1 MMKLT
6 QKLAIEIAISAL
18 TANPNKEYRLAG
30 YDDEATG
37 SKCIFTADEA
47 IEKLTAMA
55 VQLDKKASAPKKPT
69 AKQTENE
76 KLMEDIALALA
87 DADAPM
93 TISDMIAKFSCC
105 EGMSNQKVATI
116 VRKMVDNGT
125 VVREEVKRKAYFKV
139 AQQG

>member
-1 MMKLT
+1 MTKLT
-6 QKLAIEIAISAL
+6 QKLALEIAISAL
-18 TANPNKEYRLAG
+18 TANANKEYRMAG
-30 YDDEATG
+30 SEDV
-37 SKCIFTADEA
+37 FTADEA

-116 VRKMVDNGT
+116 VRKMVDNGA
-125 VVREEVKRKAYFKV
+125 VVREEIKRKAYFSL

>member
-18 TANPNKEYRLAG
+18 TANPNKEYRPAG
-30 YDDEATG
+30 TEDV
-37 SKCIFTADEA
+37 FTADEA

-116 VRKMVDNGT
+116 VRKMVENGA
-125 VVREEVKRKAYFKV
+125 VVREEIKRKAYFSL

>member
-6 QKLAIEIAISAL
+6 QKLALEIAISAL
-18 TANPNKEYRLAG
+18 TANPNKEYRPAG
-30 YDDEATG
+30 TEDV
-37 SKCIFTADEA
+37 FTADEA

-116 VRKMVDNGT
+116 VRKMVENGA
-125 VVREEVKRKAYFKV
+125 VVREEVKRKAYFSL

>member
-1 MMKLT
+1 MTKLT
-6 QKLAIEIAISAL
+6 QKLALEIAISAL
-18 TANPNKEYRLAG
+18 TANASKEYRMAG
-30 YDDEATG
+30 SEDV
-37 SKCIFTADEA
+37 FTADEA
-47 IEKLTAMA
+47 IEKLTAMT

-116 VRKMVDNGT
+116 VRKMVENGA
-125 VVREEVKRKAYFKV
+125 VVREEVKRKAYFSL

>member
-1 MMKLT
+1 MTKLT
-6 QKLAIEIAISAL
+6 QKLALEIAISAL
-18 TANPNKEYRLAG
+18 TANANKEYRMAG
-30 YDDEATG
+30 TEDV
-37 SKCIFTADEA
+37 FTADEA

-116 VRKMVDNGT
+116 VRKMVENGA
-125 VVREEVKRKAYFKV
+125 VVREEVKRKAYFSL

>member
-1 MMKLT
+1 MTKLT
-6 QKLAIEIAISAL
+6 QKLALEIAISAL
-18 TANPNKEYRLAG
+18 TANANKEYHMAG
-30 YDDEATG
+30 SEDV
-37 SKCIFTADEA
+37 FTADEA

-116 VRKMVDNGT
+116 VRKMVENGA
-125 VVREEVKRKAYFKV
+125 VVREEIKRKAYFSL

>member
-1 MMKLT
+1 MTKLT
-6 QKLAIEIAISAL
+6 QKLALEIAISAL
-18 TANPNKEYRLAG
+18 TANANKEYRPAG
-30 YDDEATG
+30 SEDV
-37 SKCIFTADEA
+37 FTADEA

-116 VRKMVDNGT
+116 VRKMVENGA
-125 VVREEVKRKAYFKV
+125 VVREEVKRKAYFSL

>member
-6 QKLAIEIAISAL
+6 QKLAIEIAIFAL
-18 TANPNKEYRLAG
+18 TANPNKEYRPAG
-30 YDDEATG
+30 TEDV
-37 SKCIFTADEA
+37 FTADEA
-47 IEKLTAMA
+47 IEKLTARA

-116 VRKMVDNGT
+116 VRKMVENGA
-125 VVREEVKRKAYFKV
+125 VVREEVKRKAYFSL

>member
-1 MMKLT
+1 MTKLT
-6 QKLAIEIAISAL
+6 QKLALEIAISAL
-18 TANPNKEYRLAG
+18 TTNANKEYRMAG
-30 YDDEATG
+30 SEDV
-37 SKCIFTADEA
+37 FTADEA
-47 IEKLTAMA
+47 IQKLTAMA
-55 VQLDKKASAPKKPT
+55 VQLDKKASSPKKPT

-116 VRKMVDNGT
+116 VRKMVDNGA
-125 VVREEVKRKAYFKV
+125 VVREEIKRKAYFSL

>member
-1 MMKLT
+1 MTKLT
-6 QKLAIEIAISAL
+6 QKLALEIAISAL
-18 TANPNKEYRLAG
+18 TANANKEYRPAG
-30 YDDEATG
+30 TEDV
-37 SKCIFTADEA
+37 FTADEA

-76 KLMEDIALALA
+76 KLMEDITLALA

-116 VRKMVDNGT
+116 VRKMVENGA
-125 VVREEVKRKAYFKV
+125 VVREEVKRKAYFSL

>member
-1 MMKLT
+1 MTKLT
-6 QKLAIEIAISAL
+6 QKLALEIAISAL
-18 TANPNKEYRLAG
+18 TANANKEYRPAG
-30 YDDEATG
+30 TEDV
-37 SKCIFTADEA
+37 FTADEA

-116 VRKMVDNGT
+116 VRKMVENGA
-125 VVREEVKRKAYFKV
+125 VVREEVKRKAYFSL

>member
-1 MMKLT
+1 MTKLT
-6 QKLAIEIAISAL
+6 QKLALEIAISAL
-18 TANPNKEYRLAG
+18 TANANKEYRMAG
-30 YDDEATG
+30 SEDV
-37 SKCIFTADEA
+37 FTADEA
-47 IEKLTAMA
+47 IQKLTAMA
-55 VQLDKKASAPKKPT
+55 VQLDKKASSPKKPT

-93 TISDMIAKFSCC
+93 TISDMIAKFPCC

-125 VVREEVKRKAYFKV
+125 VVREEIKRKAYFSL

>member
-18 TANPNKEYRLAG
+18 TANPNKEYRPAG
-30 YDDEATG
+30 TEDV
-37 SKCIFTADEA
+37 FTADEA

-116 VRKMVDNGT
+116 VRKMVENGA
-125 VVREEVKRKAYFKV
+125 VVREEVKRKAYFSL

>member
-1 MMKLT
+1 MTKLT
-6 QKLAIEIAISAL
+6 QKLALEIAISAL
-18 TANPNKEYRLAG
+18 TANANKEYRMAG
-30 YDDEATG
+30 SEDV
-37 SKCIFTADEA
+37 FTADEA
-47 IEKLTAMA
+47 IQKLTAMA
-55 VQLDKKASAPKKPT
+55 VQLDKKASSPKKPT

-116 VRKMVDNGT
+116 VRKMVDNGA
-125 VVREEVKRKAYFKV
+125 VVREEVKRKAYFSL

>member
-18 TANPNKEYRLAG
+18 TANPNKEYRPAG
-30 YDDEATG
+30 SEDV
-37 SKCIFTADEA
+37 FTADEA
-47 IEKLTAMA
+47 IQKLTAMA
-55 VQLDKKASAPKKPT
+55 VQLDKKASSPKKPT

-116 VRKMVDNGT
+116 VRKMVENGA
-125 VVREEVKRKAYFKV
+125 VVREEVKRKAYFSL

>member
-1 MMKLT
+1 MTKLT
-6 QKLAIEIAISAL
+6 QKLALEIAISAL
-18 TANPNKEYRLAG
+18 TANANKEYRMAG
-30 YDDEATG
+30 SEDV
-37 SKCIFTADEA
+37 FTADEA

-116 VRKMVDNGT
+116 VRKMVENGA
-125 VVREEVKRKAYFKV
+125 VVREEIKRKAYFSL

>member
-1 MMKLT
+1 MTKLT
-6 QKLAIEIAISAL
+6 QKLALEIAISAL
-18 TANPNKEYRLAG
+18 TANANKEYRMAG
-30 YDDEATG
+30 TEDV
-37 SKCIFTADEA
+37 FTADEA

-116 VRKMVDNGT
+116 VRKMVENGA
-125 VVREEVKRKAYFKV
+125 VVREEIKRKAYFSL

>member
-1 MMKLT
+1 MTKLT
-6 QKLAIEIAISAL
+6 QKLALEIAISAL
-18 TANPNKEYRLAG
+18 TANANKEYRMAG
-30 YDDEATG
+30 SEDV
-37 SKCIFTADEA
+37 FTADEA

-116 VRKMVDNGT
+116 VRKMVENGA
-125 VVREEVKRKAYFKV
+125 VVREEVKRKAYFSL

>member
-6 QKLAIEIAISAL
+6 QKLALEIAISAL
-18 TANPNKEYRLAG
+18 TANPNKEYRPAG
-30 YDDEATG
+30 TEDV
-37 SKCIFTADEA
+37 FTADEA

-116 VRKMVDNGT
+116 VRKMVENGA
-125 VVREEVKRKAYFKV
+125 VVREEIKRKAYFSL

>member
-1 MMKLT
+1 MTKLT
-6 QKLAIEIAISAL
+6 QKLALEIAISAL
-18 TANPNKEYRLAG
+18 TANANKEYRMAG
-30 YDDEATG
+30 SEDV
-37 SKCIFTADEA
+37 FTADEA

-116 VRKMVDNGT
+116 VRKMVENGA
-125 VVREEVKRKAYFKV
+125 VMREEVKRKAYFSL

>member
-1 MMKLT
+1 MTKLT
-6 QKLAIEIAISAL
+6 QKLALEIAISAL
-18 TANPNKEYRLAG
+18 TANANKEYRMAG
-30 YDDEATG
+30 TEDV
-37 SKCIFTADEA
+37 FTADEA

-116 VRKMVDNGT
+116 VRKMVENGA
-125 VVREEVKRKAYFKV
+125 VVREEVKRKAYFSL
-139 AQQG
+139 AQRG

>member
-18 TANPNKEYRLAG
+18 TANPNKEYRPAG
-30 YDDEATG
+30 TEDV
-37 SKCIFTADEA
+37 FTTDEA

-116 VRKMVDNGT
+116 VRKMVENGA
-125 VVREEVKRKAYFKV
+125 VVREEVKRKAYFSL

>member
-18 TANPNKEYRLAG
+18 TANPNKEYRPAG
-30 YDDEATG
+30 TEDV
-37 SKCIFTADEA
+37 FTADEA

-105 EGMSNQKVATI
+105 EGMSNQKVDTI
-116 VRKMVDNGT
+116 VSKMVENGA
-125 VVREEVKRKAYFKV
+125 VVREEVKRKAYFSL

>member
-18 TANPNKEYRLAG
+18 TANPNKEYRPAG
-30 YDDEATG
+30 TKDV
-37 SKCIFTADEA
+37 FTADEA

-76 KLMEDIALALA
+76 KLMEDITLALA

-116 VRKMVDNGT
+116 VRKMVENGA
-125 VVREEVKRKAYFKV
+125 VVREEVKRKAYFSL

>member
-1 MMKLT
+1 MTKLT
-6 QKLAIEIAISAL
+6 QKLALEIAISAL
-18 TANPNKEYRLAG
+18 TANANKEYRMAG
-30 YDDEATG
+30 SEDV
-37 SKCIFTADEA
+37 FTADEA

-116 VRKMVDNGT
+116 VRKMVENGA
-125 VVREEVKRKAYFKV
+125 VVREEIKRKAYFSLV
-139 AQQG
+139 QQG